1 MLALCLIDWV
11 FFHCYTVA
19 WPVDQFW
26 PYFRQKAYSGGILK
40 PKFGELLNS
49 RNHIL
54 IWKQNYIKN
63 WFPYALWTT
72 HSLSSTKTLKYICV
86 RQPLLYYYCLWNR
99 KFVIIYIILVSNQ
112 NMVPEIKKFAT
123 FVFHPS
129 ITIFDVIPTKFFL
142 QMKEEVKLF

>member
-1 MLALCLIDWV
+1 MIDQITCSLN
-11 FFHCYTVA
+11 FLDEFHLLFHMQKEFRRYHIKK
-19 WPVDQFW
+19 VD
-26 PYFRQKAYSGGILK
+26 RRVKH
-40 PKFGELLNS
+40 KFGEFLDF

-112 NMVPEIKKFAT
+112 NMVPEIQKFAT

-142 QMKEEVKLF
+142 QMKEEVKIF